1 MKRILMIICIL
12 FTATSWAA
20 DEEFPIELT
29 CELGNLIVYYNI
41 TENPETTWWQNHN
54 SNTWATKNLGSII
67 YPINKKKNRAFS
79 PWWQNHNSN
88 KKHKQYH
95 EITDDYFI
103 FRTQEKPNKLSTYW
117 GYSHINRKTGKASLS
132 INFTTSWVYLF
143 TGQCTKGFKNYEKNV
158 F

>member
-1 MKRILMIICIL
+1 MCLF

-54 SNTWATKNLGSII
+54 SNTWATKNPGSII
-67 YPINKKKNRAFS
+67 YPINKKKNRASS
-79 PWWQNHNSN
+79 P
-88 KKHKQYH
+88 KKKKQYH
-95 EITDDYFI
+95 EITDDRFF
-103 FRTQEKPNKLSTYW
+103 FRTQESGGLYSPW
-117 GYSHINRKTGKASLS
+117 EYSHINRKTGKASLT
-132 INFTTSWVYLF
+132 ININVSSTRLLS
-143 TGQCTKGFKNYEKNV
+143 GHCTKGFKNYEKNV

>member
-1 MKRILMIICIL
+1 MCLL
-12 FTATSWAA
+12 FTTTSWA

-54 SNTWATKNLGSII
+54 SNTWATKDLGSII
-67 YPINKKKNRAFS
+67 YPINKKKNRASS
-79 PWWQNHNSN
+79 P
-88 KKHKQYH
+88 KKKKQHH

-103 FRTQEKPNKLSTYW
+103 FRTQEKPLSRRNKETY
-117 GYSHINRKTGKASLS
+117 SQLNRKTGKASLS
-132 INFTTSWVYLF
+132 INLTTNWNYLF